1 MDKRG
6 NCTEIVFLANN
17 LNEDDSAEIRKHLA
31 NLHFQVLQSDK
42 YDATFINKLGAESTE
57 FIHFSLSLGMM
68 GSNTGVR
75 GEKVMK
81 QSKEEFIKSEGADFR
96 KTYVDCVLQH
106 VFDFQRN
113 YLLKDMFQVHKA
125 HIVMLTEE
133 NLMKKEEA
141 KFILHALKRLR
152 KFQKSNCSIQSS
164 MKISF

>member
-1 MDKRG
+1 
-6 NCTEIVFLANN
+6 
-17 LNEDDSAEIRKHLA
+17 
-31 NLHFQVLQSDK
+31 
-42 YDATFINKLGAESTE
+42 
-57 FIHFSLSLGMM
+57 MM

-81 QSKEEFIKSEGADFR
+81 QSKEEFIKSEGADFPG

-141 KFILHALKRLR
+141 KFILHALKKVEEIPEEQLLYTEQHEDL
-152 KFQKSNCSIQSS
+152 F
-164 MKISF
+164 F